1 MNFLKMFFSSC
12 LGAFVALIA
21 FAIVG
26 IFILAGL
33 GSEVPV
39 DVKPNSVLSLK
50 LNYPITELELD
61 DPLADILPGA
71 AEKTLGLMQLK
82 SAINKATKDENIK
95 GIYIQSGSVGGG
107 ISTISE
113 LRQSLIE
120 FKKSAKW
127 VVVYSDYFSEG
138 GYYLASAADSIFLNP
153 EGMVE
158 VNGLASEVNFF
169 KKLFDK
175 LEIRPQVF
183 RVGEFKSA
191 VEPFL
196 RDDLSDENRL
206 QLTELLNS
214 VYGNML
220 TSIAD
225 SRNLEQ
231 GRVKE
236 IANKMLVRN
245 ADQAKEHGLVD
256 ALYYEDQVLDFLKE
270 KSGIEKSSKL
280 NLISYTDYKKS
291 AGAGKSSKNEIAVIV
306 ADGEIIQGKTD
317 ESNGLVGSK
326 TIIDEL
332 RQARESERVK
342 AVVLRINSPGGSAMA
357 SDEMWREIML
367 TKKVKPVIASM
378 SDYAASGGYYL
389 AMGCDTIVAQP
400 TTVTGSIG
408 VFSVLFDMSQ
418 FLGNKL
424 GITSEEVKTGEIGEL
439 ITFTRGLNETEKA
452 IWQKQT
458 DEVYETFTTKA
469 AEGRNMKVEDL
480 KKIASGRV
488 WTGDQAKANGLV
500 DVLGTFDDA
509 VKIAAQGASLGD
521 DYAIRFY
528 PTPKTFMEKFF
539 STPASDAAETKM
551 KEALGGEN
559 ALLYLQW
566 KKLQQYQG
574 TQTRMPIEFSIK

>member
-33 GSEVPV
+33 GGEAPV

-82 SAINKATKDENIK
+82 SAINKAKNDENIK

-107 ISTISE
+107 ISTITE

-120 FKKSAKW
+120 FRKSGKW
-127 VVVYSDYFSEG
+127 VVSYSDYFSEG

-158 VNGLASEVNFF
+158 LNGLASEVTFF

-220 TSIAD
+220 SSIAE
-225 SRNLEQ
+225 SRKVEQ
-231 GRVKE
+231 TRVKE

-270 KSGIEKSSKL
+270 KSGIEKSDKL
-280 NLISYTDYKKS
+280 NLVAYSDYKKS
-291 AGAGKSSKNEIAVIV
+291 GGAGKSSKNEIAVIV
-306 ADGEIIQGKTD
+306 ADGEIIQGKND

-332 RQARESERVK
+332 RQARESKRVK

-367 TKKVKPVIASM
+367 TKKEKPVIASM
-378 SDYAASGGYYL
+378 SNYAASGGYYL
-389 AMGCDTIVAQP
+389 AMGCDSIVAQP

-439 ITFTRGLNETEKA
+439 ITFTRGLTETEKA

-458 DEVYETFTTKA
+458 NEVYETFTTKA
-469 AEGRNMKVEDL
+469 AEGRKMKVEDL

-488 WTGDQAKANGLV
+488 WTGEQAKANGLV

-509 VKIAAQGASLGD
+509 VKIAANGASLAD
-521 DYAIRFY
+521 DYTVRFY
-528 PTPKTFMEKFF
+528 PKPKTFMEKFF
-539 STPASDAAETKM
+539 ATSESDAAEARM

-566 KKLQQYQG
+566 KRLQQYQG

>member
-12 LGAFVALIA
+12 LGAFVAMVA
-21 FAIVG
+21 FAILG

-33 GSEVPV
+33 GSEVSV

-50 LNYPITELELD
+50 LNYPISELELD

-71 AEKTLGLMQLK
+71 AEKNLGLMQLK
-82 SAINKATKDENIK
+82 SAITKAKADENIK
-95 GIYIQSGSVGGG
+95 GIYIQSGSVGAG
-107 ISTISE
+107 IATIDE
-113 LRQSLIE
+113 LRAALID
-120 FKKSAKW
+120 FRKSGKW
-127 VVVYSDYFSEG
+127 VVIFSDYFTEG
-138 GYYLASAADSIFLNP
+138 GYYLATAADSIFLNP
-153 EGMVE
+153 QGMVE
-158 VNGLASEVNFF
+158 LNGLASEVMFF

-183 RVGEFKSA
+183 RVGQFKSA

-214 VYGNML
+214 IYGNML
-220 TSIAD
+220 ANIAEARKLQPD
-225 SRNLEQ
+225 
-231 GRVKE
+231 RVKE
-236 IANKMLVRN
+236 IANKMSVRN
-245 ADQAKEHGLVD
+245 AEQAKELGVVD
-256 ALYYEDQVLDFLKE
+256 DLYYEDQVLDFLKN
-270 KSGIEKSSKL
+270 KAGIDEADKL
-280 NLISYTDYKKS
+280 NLVSYHDYKQSGSIDKT
-291 AGAGKSSKNEIAVIV
+291 SKNEIAVII
-306 ADGEIIQGKTD
+306 ADGNIVQGNTD
-317 ESNGLVGSK
+317 ESNNLVGSN
-326 TIIDEL
+326 TVVEAL
-332 RQARESERVK
+332 RKARESKRVK

-367 TKKVKPVIASM
+367 TKKEKPVIASM

-389 AMGCDTIVAQP
+389 AMGCDSIVAQP

-424 GITSEEVKTGEIGEL
+424 GITSQEVKTGEIGEL
-439 ITFTRGLNETEKA
+439 ITITRGLNETEKA

-458 DEVYETFTTKA
+458 DEVYETFTSKA
-469 AEGRNMKVEDL
+469 AEGRRMKLDDL

-488 WTGDQAKANGLV
+488 WTGEQAKANGLV

-509 VKIAAQGASLGD
+509 VRLAAKGANVAD
-521 DYAIRFY
+521 DYAVRFY
-528 PTPKTFMEKFF
+528 PKPKTFMEKLLAVQ
-539 STPASDAAETKM
+539 TEDATEARL
-551 KEALGGEN
+551 KESLGGEN

-566 KKLQQYQG
+566 KKLQQWQG
-574 TQTRMPIEFSIK
+574 MQARMPVEFSIK

>member
-12 LGAFVALIA
+12 LGAFVALVA

-33 GSEVPV
+33 GGEAPV

-82 SAINKATKDENIK
+82 SAIKKAKNDENIK

-107 ISTISE
+107 ISTITE

-120 FKKSAKW
+120 FKKSGKW
-127 VVVYSDYFSEG
+127 VVAYSDYFSEG
-138 GYYLASAADSIFLNP
+138 GYYLASVADSIFLNP

-158 VNGLASEVNFF
+158 VNGLASEVTFF

-220 TSIAD
+220 SSIAE
-225 SRNLEQ
+225 SRKIEQ
-231 GRVKE
+231 ARIKE

-256 ALYYEDQVLDFLKE
+256 ALYYEDQVLDLLKK
-270 KSGIEKSSKL
+270 KSGIEKDSKL
-280 NLISYTDYKKS
+280 NLIAYTDYKKS
-291 AGAGKSSKNEIAVIV
+291 ADTGKSSKNEIAVIV
-306 ADGEIIQGKTD
+306 ADGEIIQGKND

-332 RQARESERVK
+332 RSARESKRVK

-367 TKKVKPVIASM
+367 TKKEKPVIASM

-439 ITFTRGLNETEKA
+439 ITFTRGLTETEKA

-469 AEGRNMKVEDL
+469 AEGRKMKVEDL

-509 VKIAAQGASLGD
+509 VKIAVNGASLAD
-521 DYAIRFY
+521 DYTVRFY
-528 PTPKTFMEKFF
+528 PKPKTFMEKFF
-539 STPASDAAETKM
+539 STSESDAAEVKM

-574 TQTRMPIEFSIK
+574 TQTRIPIEFSIK

>member
-12 LGAFVALIA
+12 LGAFVALVA

-33 GSEVPV
+33 GGEAPV

-61 DPLADILPGA
+61 DPLADILPSA
-71 AEKTLGLMQLK
+71 AEKTMGLMQLK
-82 SAINKATKDENIK
+82 NAIKKAKNDENIK
-95 GIYIQSGSVGGG
+95 GIYIQSGSAGGG
-107 ISTISE
+107 ISTITE

-120 FKKSAKW
+120 FKKSGKW
-127 VVVYSDYFSEG
+127 VVAYSDYFSEG

-158 VNGLASEVNFF
+158 VNGLASEVTFF

-220 TSIAD
+220 SGMAD
-225 SRNLEQ
+225 SRKIEPT
-231 GRVKE
+231 RIKE

-256 ALYYEDQVLDFLKE
+256 ALYYEDQVLDYMKE
-270 KSGIEKSSKL
+270 KLKVEKSTKL
-280 NLISYTDYKKS
+280 NMIAYADYKKS
-291 AGAGKSSKNEIAVIV
+291 AAAGKSSENEIAVIV

-332 RQARESERVK
+332 RSARESKRVK

-367 TKKVKPVIASM
+367 TKKEKPVIASM

-389 AMGCDTIVAQP
+389 AMGCDSIVAQP

-439 ITFTRGLNETEKA
+439 ITFTRGLTETEKA

-469 AEGRNMKVEDL
+469 AEGRKMKVEDL

-509 VKIAAQGASLGD
+509 VKIAANGASLTD
-521 DYAIRFY
+521 DYTVRFY
-528 PTPKTFMEKFF
+528 PKPKTFMEKFF
-539 STPASDAAETKM
+539 STSESDAAEVKM

-574 TQTRMPIEFSIK
+574 TQTRMLIEFSIK

>member
-12 LGAFVALIA
+12 LGAFVALVA

-33 GSEVPV
+33 GGEAPV

-82 SAINKATKDENIK
+82 SAIKKAKNDENIK

-107 ISTISE
+107 ISTITE

-120 FKKSAKW
+120 FKKSGKW
-127 VVVYSDYFSEG
+127 VVAYSDYFSEG
-138 GYYLASAADSIFLNP
+138 GYYLASVADSIFLNP

-158 VNGLASEVNFF
+158 VNGLASEVTFF

-220 TSIAD
+220 SSIAE
-225 SRNLEQ
+225 SRKIEQ
-231 GRVKE
+231 AQIKE

-256 ALYYEDQVLDFLKE
+256 ALYYEDQVLDLLKK
-270 KSGIEKSSKL
+270 KSGIEKDSKL
-280 NLISYTDYKKS
+280 NLIAYTDYKKS
-291 AGAGKSSKNEIAVIV
+291 ADTGKSSKNEIAVIV
-306 ADGEIIQGKTD
+306 ADGEIIQGKND

-332 RQARESERVK
+332 RSARESKRVK

-367 TKKVKPVIASM
+367 TKKEKPVIASM

-439 ITFTRGLNETEKA
+439 ITFTRGLTETEKA

-469 AEGRNMKVEDL
+469 AEGRKMKVEDL

-509 VKIAAQGASLGD
+509 VKIAVNGASLAD
-521 DYAIRFY
+521 DYTVRFY
-528 PTPKTFMEKFF
+528 PKPKTFMEKFF
-539 STPASDAAETKM
+539 STSESDAAEVKM

-574 TQTRMPIEFSIK
+574 TQTRIPIEFSIK